1 MHPLLLKIKVNNVL
15 TKKKKKNFMR
25 HHMCDG
31 IVTGYER
38 AVITTGQSYNIVP
51 QWEKKHLITKFL
63 KFFDETTEPFANN
76 IKVNIEL
83 SVQDTFLE

>member
-1 MHPLLLKIKVNNVL
+1 
-15 TKKKKKNFMR
+15 MR

-63 KFFDETTEPFANN
+63 KFFDETTEPFDRCYIPARVC
-76 IKVNIEL
+76 I
-83 SVQDTFLE
+83 SDDQ

>member
-1 MHPLLLKIKVNNVL
+1 MI
-15 TKKKKKNFMR
+15 
-25 HHMCDG
+25 
-31 IVTGYER
+31 
-38 AVITTGQSYNIVP
+38 SYLNI
-51 QWEKKHLITKFL
+51 L